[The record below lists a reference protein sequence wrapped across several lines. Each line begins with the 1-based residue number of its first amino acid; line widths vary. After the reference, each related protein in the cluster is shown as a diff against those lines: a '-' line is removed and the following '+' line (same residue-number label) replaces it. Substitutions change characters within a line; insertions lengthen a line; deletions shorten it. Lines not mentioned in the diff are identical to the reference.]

1 MESFPTQLG
10 TLFGAVQAQ
19 IASVRAGLGFP
30 ALNGPDGAGTGTI
43 PVGAEYE
50 PYQLAAPSI
59 VIVPVG
65 EDFLPKRQT
74 GTNPKG
80 PDLSFV
86 SVPTKAYFS
95 SLLHFRAMLWGD
107 PDPNFATTS
116 DVLYDFD
123 STLEL
128 RREFIEALYTN
139 AGGVPGFKLDG
150 GRWDQPTNERRSGRM
165 YVLSFSILSS
175 IDSEPYIYL
184 PFATATTSGVE
195 MSTTFVLATDDTSN
209 PASSEVFA
217 TLIAPPP

>member
-1 MESFPTQLG
+1 
-10 TLFGAVQAQ
+10 
-19 IASVRAGLGFP
+19 
-30 ALNGPDGAGTGTI
+30 
-43 PVGAEYE
+43 
-50 PYQLAAPSI
+50 
-59 VIVPVG
+59 
-65 EDFLPKRQT
+65 
-74 GTNPKG
+74 
-80 PDLSFV
+80 
-86 SVPTKAYFS
+86 
-95 SLLHFRAMLWGD
+95 MLWGD

-184 PFATATTSGVE
+184 PFATATTSGVRCPLR
-195 MSTTFVLATDDTSN
+195 SCSRQTTRPTRQV
-209 PASSEVFA
+209 PKSSQRSS
-217 TLIAPPP
+217 LLPRKRLP